1 MLYNESMNTQK
12 KPDAPLSVAR
22 LRDNLYAIF
31 NRMIE
36 TGESTVV
43 IKNGYKFVI
52 TNQKKQ
58 TKFDKLQSRPGL
70 NCDPQEIIETSWDEC
85 WSEDDSS

>member
-1 MLYNESMNTQK
+1 MSTKNNL
-12 KPDAPLSVAR
+12 DAPLSLTR
-22 LRDNLYAIF
+22 LRENLYGIF
-31 NRMIE
+31 NKMIE
-36 TGESTVV
+36 TGESTIVV
-43 IKNGYKFVI
+43 KNGHKFVI
-52 TNQKKQ
+52 TIQKKQ

>member
-1 MLYNESMNTQK
+1 MSSQK
-12 KPDAPLSVAR
+12 KPISPLSVAR
-22 LRDNLYAIF
+22 LRENLYSIF

-43 IKNGYKFVI
+43 VKNGHQFII
-52 TNQKKQ
+52 TVQKKQ
-58 TKFDKLQSRPGL
+58 TKFDKLQARPGL
-70 NCDPQEIIETSWDEC
+70 NCDPEDIIETSWDDC